1 MSKKSTVKETR
12 IWNTEPHPQYG
23 FTFDV
28 TMENGDV
35 GRVGSKTN
43 PMTYFVVGSE
53 VEYEMEEKNK
63 TDGSGT
69 YIRIKKP
76 STGWTPGGSGGGSGW
91 KPKDA
96 KAYKA
101 DSITMCL
108 KYGYEAAEKFADD
121 PSKLDPADIKKWFE
135 AFVGYAHAEIDKLFA

>member
-1 MSKKSTVKETR
+1 MSKKSVVKETR

-76 STGWTPGGSGGGSGW
+76 STGWTPGGSGGSGY
-91 KPKDA
+91 KPKDKKTYLSDA
-96 KAYKA
+96 ISYYARYATDVLIAQGKEVNAETLKPLIYAY
-101 DSITMCL
+101 
-108 KYGYEAAEKFADD
+108 
-121 PSKLDPADIKKWFE
+121 FE
-135 AFVGYAHAEIDKLFA
+135 VTKPLFDKLHD